1 MPLQILL
8 GKRYFGVWSSHGPM
22 VQGQDP
28 LTLNSG
34 LDVEVERV
42 EDRLVSLVRKVSRAT
57 VRCTSHTSHA

>member
-1 MPLQILL
+1 M
-8 GKRYFGVWSSHGPM
+8 VHM

>member
-1 MPLQILL
+1 M
-8 GKRYFGVWSSHGPM
+8 VHM

-57 VRCTSHTSHA
+57 VRCTSHTSHAHPWSRHCLHTH